1 MKIKIEGYESMT
13 NEEKLAALE
22 AYEPDMS
29 GYVSKDVFDK
39 KASEA
44 ADLSK
49 KLRERMSEEEAK
61 AAKEAEEKAD
71 LIAKLEQ
78 LQYEKMVNIYVA
90 QYVGMGYDEA
100 LAKSSAEALAKGDT
114 DTVFK
119 NQKAHVAAREKA
131 LKTELLK
138 ATPAPAAG
146 GTPEGGMTKEA
157 FSKLTLAEKAKFADE
172 NPEKY
177 KEFYGGN

>member
-1 MKIKIEGYESMT
+1 MKIKIENYESLT
-13 NEEKLAALE
+13 TEEKLAAWE

-71 LIAKLEQ
+71 LVAQLEQ

-100 LAKSSAEALAKGDT
+100 LAKSSAEALAKGDI

-138 ATPAPAAG
+138 ATPTPATG
-146 GTPEGGMTKEA
+146 SPESGVTKEEVN
-157 FSKLTLAEKAKFADE
+157 KMTLAERAKFADE

>member
-1 MKIKIEGYESMT
+1 MKIKIENYENLT
-13 NEEKLAALE
+13 TEEKLAAWE
-22 AYEPDMS
+22 AYELDMS

-44 ADLSK
+44 ADLGK

-61 AAKEAEEKAD
+61 AAKEAEEKAE
-71 LIAKLEQ
+71 LLARLEKLE
-78 LQYEKMVNIYVA
+78 YEKSVTLYTA
-90 QYVGMGYDEA
+90 QYIGIGYDEA
-100 LAKSSAEALAKGDT
+100 LAKASAEALAKGDL

-119 NQKAHVAAREKA
+119 NQKLNATAREKA
-131 LKTELLK
+131 LRTELLK

-146 GTPEGGMTKEA
+146 GTPDGVTKEDVN
-157 FSKLTLAEKAKFADE
+157 KMTLAERAKFADE